1 MTDHKYSLGIDIGGT
16 NTVFGLIDSRGH
28 IIKKNSILTNSNKAP
43 ELLFKNIFN
52 KIKLWETELNLQNII
67 KDIGV
72 GVPNGDYFTG
82 MVVNPPNLGK
92 GWDDLNLVSLIKS
105 FKNIPVT
112 ITNDANA
119 AALGEK
125 SYGIAKSMNDVV
137 VITLGTGLGS
147 GIIVNNNLVYG
158 YDGFAGELGHLVIE
172 PDGRDCGCGRKGCL
186 EMYVSAKGLDY
197 TVQEYRKEYQDNE
210 FLQSIKSQTIDGKLL
225 DIAFDNGEKIVKDI
239 YKFTGDMLGLG
250 LAQIAKIL
258 SPEAFV
264 FYGGLSNA
272 KHRILDFAK
281 DSMNANRSK
290 YQKNKV
296 KILLSELPDGEAGI
310 LGASCLNSFNE
321 Y

>member
-1 MTDHKYSLGIDIGGT
+1 MADYKYSLGIDIGGT

-197 TVQEYRKEYQDNE
+197 TVQEYRKEYQDNK

-239 YKFTGDMLGLG
+239 YKYTGDMLGLG

-310 LGASCLNSFNE
+310 LGASCLNRFNQ
-321 Y
+321 

>member
-1 MTDHKYSLGIDIGGT
+1 MKDHKYSLGIDIGGT
-16 NTVFGLIDSRGH
+16 NTVFGLIDSSGH

-92 GWDDLNLVSLIKS
+92 GWYDLNLVSLIKS
-105 FKNIPVT
+105 FKNIPVI

-125 SYGIAKSMNDVV
+125 SYGVAKSMNDVV

-197 TVQEYRKEYQDNE
+197 TVKEYRIEYQNNK
-210 FLQSIKSQTIDGKLL
+210 FLQSIKSQTIHGKLL
-225 DIAFDNGEKIVKDI
+225 DIAFDNGEEIVKDI
-239 YKFTGDMLGLG
+239 YKYTGDMLGLG

-310 LGASCLNSFNE
+310 LGASCLNSFDQ
-321 Y
+321 

>member
-1 MTDHKYSLGIDIGGT
+1 MTDRKYSLGIDIGGT
-16 NTVFGLIDSRGH
+16 NTVFGLIDSGGH

-82 MVVNPPNLGK
+82 MVINPPNLGK

-125 SYGIAKSMNDVV
+125 SYGVAKSMNDVV

-197 TVQEYRKEYQDNE
+197 TVQEYRKEYQDNK

-239 YKFTGDMLGLG
+239 YKYTGNMLGLG

-310 LGASCLNSFNE
+310 LGASCLNSFDQ
-321 Y
+321 